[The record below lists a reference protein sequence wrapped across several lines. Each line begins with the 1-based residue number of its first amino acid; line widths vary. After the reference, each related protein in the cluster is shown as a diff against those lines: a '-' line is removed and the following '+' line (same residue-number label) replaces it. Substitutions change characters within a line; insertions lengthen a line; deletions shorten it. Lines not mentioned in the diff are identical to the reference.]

1 MPENCTLAK
10 KNHVTKND
18 LEGLPLICSRQVVS
32 VKNKHNEFL
41 NWFGN
46 HFGKMNIIADYNLVF
61 NAALLAEQGIGYVV
75 TLDGLADAMDNNV
88 CFRPLEPK
96 LESGLNI
103 VWKKYQVF
111 SPAAKIF
118 LEALRQKFLRAK

>member
-1 MPENCTLAK
+1 
-10 KNHVTKND
+10 
-18 LEGLPLICSRQVVS
+18 
-32 VKNKHNEFL
+32 
-41 NWFGN
+41 
-46 HFGKMNIIADYNLVF
+46 MNIIADYNLVF

-75 TLDGLADAMDNNV
+75 TLDGLADAMNNNV

-96 LESGLNI
+96 LESALDI

-118 LEALRQKFLRAK
+118 LEALRQKFLQAK